1 MKVLYISYDGM
12 TDSLGQSQV
21 IPYLL
26 GLSEK
31 GYQITLVSCEKKNK
45 FESKNSYIQS
55 ILSKS
60 GITWFPVPYST
71 LPSVLSK
78 RLNIYRIK
86 KTADNI
92 CTNYSINVIHCR
104 SYMASLIGIYLK
116 NKFGLKFIFDMRG
129 FWADERIEGGI
140 WDLNNKLHKGIYNY
154 FKRKEIEF
162 LTNADYTI
170 SLTKNAKDEILSWK
184 PFQNKEIPIET
195 IPCCTDLTL
204 FSNANI
210 NSNRRKD
217 IQREL
222 GISADDFIITYL
234 GSIGTWYMLNEM
246 LDFFKILLKHKSNAK
261 FLFITPDKKG
271 VIELKAITK
280 GIPSEKIII
289 SSANRNDVP
298 LFLSLSKLSIYFI
311 KPTYSKKAS
320 SPTKTGEIMA
330 MGIPII
336 TNSGIGDSNQIIND
350 SCAGLLINEFTNEEY
365 QKTINQ
371 IDVLL
376 ETDKESIV
384 KAAENYFSLDKGI
397 ELYDNV
403 YKRVLKINK

>member
-1 MKVLYISYDGM
+1 
-12 TDSLGQSQV
+12 
-21 IPYLL
+21 
-26 GLSEK
+26 
-31 GYQITLVSCEKKNK
+31 
-45 FESKNSYIQS
+45 
-55 ILSKS
+55 
-60 GITWFPVPYST
+60 
-71 LPSVLSK
+71 
-78 RLNIYRIK
+78 
-86 KTADNI
+86 
-92 CTNYSINVIHCR
+92 
-104 SYMASLIGIYLK
+104 
-116 NKFGLKFIFDMRG
+116 
-129 FWADERIEGGI
+129 
-140 WDLNNKLHKGIYNY
+140 
-154 FKRKEIEF
+154 
-162 LTNADYTI
+162 
-170 SLTKNAKDEILSWK
+170 
-184 PFQNKEIPIET
+184 
-195 IPCCTDLTL
+195 
-204 FSNANI
+204 
-210 NSNRRKD
+210 
-217 IQREL
+217 
-222 GISADDFIITYL
+222 
-234 GSIGTWYMLNEM
+234 MLNEM

-271 VIELKAITK
+271 EIELKAITK

-289 SSANRNDVP
+289 SSATRNDVP

-336 TNSGIGDSNQIIND
+336 TNSGIGDSNQMIND

-376 ETDKESIV
+376 ETDKERIV